1 MNYDKL
7 QRKLYQNLTLTKK
20 YDDFHDKYLKKAT
33 IQLVSLY
40 SHIEKQ
46 INTKDNKAKIP
57 YVAMLISERISLD
70 VYDVNISHTNLNL
83 VDRKLVS
90 CDTAIQEAKVFEND
104 KILYKQNFMES
115 RVKSINAPTAVSRGT
130 KDILIYLGRE
140 QECIGYDKTKPLN
153 NFIEARKDILRLVAR
168 EFKKERESLL
178 MQDNKNQL

>member
-115 RVKSINAPTAVSRGT
+115 TVNSINAPTAVSRGT

-140 QECIGYDKTKPLN
+140 QQCIGYDKTKPLN